1 MLIQFSVILAFSTLF
16 IASIFDVK
24 SQKGDVPASVL
35 FLGIL
40 GGLTLH
46 ALQSLNTGS
55 IEPLYIS
62 IMGGLGFTAYGFI
75 SYVLDMWGGADM
87 LGISVLGFST
97 SYFLI
102 ESSGVIGL
110 LDLFI
115 NMMAV
120 AFIYALIF
128 GGVKGLNSRD
138 TRKSFIKDL
147 KQKKSKVM
155 LLATP
160 GLIFP
165 ALMNFNTGLTMFVL
179 YEFMVLVYFFFQ
191 SVESEVMSKEIDVE
205 ELEVGDVVS
214 FEGIEMHDWK
224 VKNLIGISI
233 EKAKSKI
240 PEGRI
245 NDSLAMIQNR
255 YGYSEI
261 VGLTEEGL
269 EEIRDSDT
277 EKVEI
282 KEGIRFM
289 PVFPLA
295 LAITV
300 YGISVMMFL
309 IYSL

>member
-1 MLIQFSVILAFSTLF
+1 MLIEFSVIFAFSTLF
-16 IASIFDVK
+16 IASVFDVK
-24 SQKGDVPASVL
+24 SEKGDVPASIL
-35 FLGIL
+35 FLGIF
-40 GGLTLH
+40 GGLALH
-46 ALQSLNTGS
+46 AMEGLNTGN
-55 IEPLYIS
+55 IEPIYVS
-62 IMGGLGFTAYGFI
+62 VAGGLGFTAYGFA
-75 SYVLDMWGGADM
+75 SYVMDMWGGADM

-102 ESSGVIGL
+102 DSSGILGL

-120 AFIYALIF
+120 AFIYALLF
-128 GGVKGLNSRD
+128 GGVKGLSSTD
-138 TRKSFIKDL
+138 TRRSFMNDL
-147 KQKKSKVM
+147 VEKKSKVL
-155 LLATP
+155 LLAMP

-165 ALMNFNTGLTMFVL
+165 VLITPNTGLIMFVL

-205 ELEVGDVVS
+205 DLEVGDVVS
-214 FEGIEMHDWK
+214 FEGIDMHDWK

-233 EKAKSKI
+233 EKINGKI

-245 NDSLAMIQNR
+245 NDYLARIQNR

-261 VGLTEEGL
+261 VGLTDEGL

-277 EKVEI
+277 DKVEI

-295 LAITV
+295 LAMTV
-300 YGISVMMFL
+300 YGISVMTFL

>member
-1 MLIQFSVILAFSTLF
+1 MLIEFSVIFAFSTLF
-16 IASIFDVK
+16 IASVFDVK
-24 SQKGDVPASVL
+24 SEKGDVPASIL
-35 FLGIL
+35 FLGIF

-46 ALQSLNTGS
+46 ALQSLNIGN

-62 IMGGLGFTAYGFI
+62 IMGGIGFTAYGFI

-102 ESSGVIGL
+102 ESSGVIGM

-120 AFIYALIF
+120 AFIYALLF
-128 GGVKGLNSRD
+128 GGVKGLSSRD
-138 TRKSFIKDL
+138 ARKSFINDL
-147 KQKKSKVM
+147 KEKKSKVM

-165 ALMNFNTGLTMFVL
+165 ALMNFSTGLTMFVL

-191 SVESEVMSKEIDVE
+191 SVESEVMSREIDVE
-205 ELEVGDVVS
+205 DLEVGDVVS
-214 FEGIEMHDWK
+214 FEGIDLHDWK
-224 VKNLIGISI
+224 VKNLIGVSI
-233 EKAKSKI
+233 EKVNGKI
-240 PEGRI
+240 PEGGI
-245 NDSLAMIQNR
+245 SDSITRFQNR

-269 EEIRDSDT
+269 EEI
-277 EKVEI
+277 EI

-300 YGISVMMFL
+300 YGISVMTFL